1 MEELKLPGNLTF
13 QPISKQKCLEK
24 QIHFKSLIKL
34 VDDNTF
40 INPPSQTDLDEDKV
54 QEMVNAYL
62 KNPEY
67 LIFKNKITI
76 AVLLNENNNDY
87 TLYLVDGQH
96 RIAMSIKLYKEHDIS
111 EYLTLCYIKTHSI
124 KDIENIFNE
133 CNKDS
138 YKNKIVFDKDIFKK
152 IKYNEL
158 KELFKNKYS
167 DSFSK
172 TKATRN
178 IRYSITEFMD
188 ILLEKELLN
197 NNLSAEQVLND
208 IEIKNKKFNKI
219 IDYQGYLENP
229 DYFYKE
235 ELNCIYNGIIFVLK
249 NNNFINYLFDQTIIA
264 NHEFKNK
271 KQKYSPKLRIQVWK
285 SRFCDTEQSN
295 CPNYKC
301 DNKISN
307 EAFGFEFGMIVSKIN
322 EGQICSDNLIPLCT
336 LCYNKMGSTNW
347 DEFYKICK
355 KEYKN
360 SKQINNII
368 TNN

>member
-1 MEELKLPGNLTF
+1 MEDLKLPGNLTF
-13 QPISKQKCLEK
+13 QPINKQKCLEK

-34 VDDNTF
+34 IDDNLF

-54 QEMVNAYL
+54 EEMVNAYL

-76 AVLLNENNNDY
+76 SVLLNDYNNDH

-96 RIAMSIKLYKEHDIS
+96 RIAMAIKLYKEHDIS
-111 EYLTLCYIKTHSI
+111 EYLTLCYIKTTSI
-124 KDIENIFNE
+124 KEIENIFNE

-158 KELFKNKYS
+158 KELLKNKYS

-172 TKATRN
+172 TKATQN
-178 IRYSITEFMD
+178 IRFSLTEFMD
-188 ILLEKELLN
+188 ILSDNQFLN
-197 NNLSAEQVLND
+197 NNLSVEQVLND
-208 IEIKNKKFNKI
+208 IETKNKRFNKI
-219 IDYQGYLENP
+219 IDYQGYLENS

-235 ELNCIYNGIIFVLK
+235 ELNCIHNGIIFVLK
-249 NNNFINYLFDQTIIA
+249 NNNFISYLLDETIIP

-271 KQKYSPKLRIQVWK
+271 RNKNSPKLRIEVWN
-285 SRFCDTEQSN
+285 TEFGDEEEGY

-301 DNKISN
+301 ENKLSN
-307 EAFGFEFGMIVSKIN
+307 EAFGFEFGLLVSKSN
-322 EGQICSDNLIPLCT
+322 GGQICLDNIKPLCT
-336 LCYNKMGSTNW
+336 QCYNKMGSTNW
-347 DEFYKICK
+347 DEFYKSCK
-355 KEYKN
+355 KEFKT
-360 SKQINNII
+360 SKQVNNII
-368 TNN
+368 SDS